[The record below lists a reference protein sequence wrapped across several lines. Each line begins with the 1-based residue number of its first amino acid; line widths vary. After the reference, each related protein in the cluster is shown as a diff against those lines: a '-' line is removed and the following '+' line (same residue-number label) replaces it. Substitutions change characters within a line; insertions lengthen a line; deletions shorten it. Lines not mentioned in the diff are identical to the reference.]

1 MNSSY
6 FGYRK
11 IVVVL
16 CCFWLVTAMFA
27 VSAQAVTQD
36 SYEPNNN
43 KDNAAEIETGTQISA
58 ILGWPDGDWYKFQAE
73 EGDSISIEIS
83 GYNYGPASLIG
94 PDGTQLDADSPQ
106 ANRLSTTAEQA
117 GTYYIKFGQVGSAN
131 GDYSFIVELSDSDD
145 TNSEAETSDENSSD
159 ENSDQ
164 SSEETNSEAETLA
177 GTSGEE
183 DSDRSSGDQWPDKC
197 SVDNAPLA
205 TGTYVGHIGPE
216 DTDVITVD
224 IGKGEYIA
232 ATLTVNSSDDEDYVR
247 ITTDHPGSEFNEPE
261 DISEARFSASDG
273 SDPNSLTN
281 RQNVHRSKSKRIDLT
296 DETVQFRAYNTEGEG
311 PMCFQMDTDESSV
324 ADWTLTFERNTPDP
338 PAIDAS
344 DKQISGPEEQNQTT
358 TDQKRDRIEIET
370 QIDQDSGEDVT
381 IDATVRPQD
390 QESFQTGGTAVV
402 EATSEQADVS
412 AMTVKYGE
420 ETYQIDES
428 GKAAIPLDEAGEQ
441 ELTLVY
447 KDETETVMLNVQE
460 QASSADSDDAD
471 IGDDSSDTSDAGGV
485 NATVEIN
492 EESDDGAAAEKSND
506 SAAAENDETGS
517 KEDAGADEDR
527 TESSTDEAS
536 DTMPGFGIVG
546 TAVVL
551 LVAAFLM
558 IWYRH

>member
-1 MNSSY
+1 MNRSY
-6 FGYRK
+6 LGYRK
-11 IVVVL
+11 IAVVL
-16 CCFWLVTAMFA
+16 CCFWLVTAIFA
-27 VSAQAVTQD
+27 VSAQAITQD
-36 SYEPNNN
+36 PYEPNNN
-43 KDNAAEIETGTQISA
+43 RDDAAEIETGTQISA

-73 EGDSISIEIS
+73 KGGSISIEIS

-106 ANRLSTTAEQA
+106 ANRLSATAEQA

-164 SSEETNSEAETLA
+164 SSEETNSET
-177 GTSGEE
+177 GTSTSTSGEE
-183 DSDRSSGDQWPDKC
+183 DSDRSSGDQWPDEC

-232 ATLTVNSSDDEDYVR
+232 ATLTVNSSDDEDHVR
-247 ITTDHPGSEFNEPE
+247 ILGWNRA

-273 SDPNSLTN
+273 SDPGSLTN
-281 RQNVHRSKSKRIDLT
+281 QQNVHRSGSKRIFLT
-296 DETVQFRAYNTEGEG
+296 DETVQFRAYNTEGEA
-311 PMCFQMDTDESSV
+311 PMCFRMYTNESSV
-324 ADWTLTFERNTPDP
+324 ADWTLTFETNTPDP

-344 DKQISGPEEQNQTT
+344 DKQVSGPEEQNQTT

-390 QESFQTGGTAVV
+390 QESFQAGGTAVV

-485 NATVEIN
+485 NATVETN

-506 SAAAENDETGS
+506 SATAENDETGS
-517 KEDAGADEDR
+517 KENGGTDEDR

-536 DTMPGFGIVG
+536 DTIPGFGIAG
-546 TAVVL
+546 TGVVL

-558 IWYRH
+558 IWYRR